1 MECINPRHAL
11 LRGRRVGASND
22 PATLR
27 CGITAL
33 QRRKNYGI
41 LWSASTT
48 LMHAMTPPHFAAG
61 SLHSKERLRLRLS
74 IHYRAEHYSEGKIVE
89 LNTAYFRTRHS
100 FIFREKRVAFEI
112 KTKYIFNRRE
122 IIMR

>member
-1 MECINPRHAL
+1 MLMHAVTPPRFAAGSLRSKEEKTIEYMECTDRI
-11 LRGRRVGASND
+11 GACND

-89 LNTAYFRTRHS
+89 LNTA
-100 FIFREKRVAFEI
+100 IF
-112 KTKYIFNRRE
+112 
-122 IIMR
+122 